1 MKILPIVFA
10 DSFSDNPK
18 FKTCPEQSRRI
29 QNPKWV
35 ALLLACLLGSAV
47 SVSAAQVKP
56 LWQQEWE
63 KTLESA
69 QKEGALSLYLLEGDG
84 ELGAVAQAFQKKF
97 PEIKVATTPGRGNT
111 LGPRIM
117 AERRGGKFLVD
128 VYVAGTTTA
137 YEVFYR
143 AKILDSVRAALIF
156 PDVIDESK
164 WWLGQHHYID
174 PEGQFIFVY
183 VGNVG
188 QYVSHHTKSV
198 EPGEIRSYRDFLK
211 PKWKGKILS
220 RDPKISGSQRIGLRM
235 FYHTPELGAD
245 FIRRLYGDMDITI
258 SQEIRQATD
267 WLAHGK
273 FAICFFC
280 SEILK
285 VKAQGLPVDEFHT
298 AQWSDSRTISA
309 GNMGSI
315 VLPSQAPHPNAAR
328 VFVNWLLSREGQTV
342 FQRAANT
349 PNNSEESLRTDVSK
363 DMVRNEVRRI
373 DGVKYL
379 LVDKPEYIEMGPI
392 YQIVEKALAQAKK
405 R

>member
-1 MKILPIVFA
+1 MKLRNLALIGFVIALWRLPCQA
-10 DSFSDNPK
+10 AES
-18 FKTCPEQSRRI
+18 KTS
-29 QNPKWV
+29 
-35 ALLLACLLGSAV
+35 
-47 SVSAAQVKP
+47 
-56 LWQQEWE
+56 WQAEWE
-63 KTLESA
+63 RTVQAAK
-69 QKEGALSLYLLEGDG
+69 QEGALSLYLLEGDG
-84 ELGAVAQAFQKKF
+84 ELSAVAQTFQKQF
-97 PEIKVATTPGRGNT
+97 PEIKLVMTPGRGNT
-111 LGPRIM
+111 LAPRVM
-117 AERRGGKFLVD
+117 AERRAGKYLVD
-128 VYVAGTTTA
+128 VYIAGTTTA

-143 AKILDSVRAALIF
+143 AKILNSVRAALIL
-156 PDVIDESK
+156 PEVVDESK

-174 PEGQFIFVY
+174 PEGQYIFVY

-188 QYVSHHTKSV
+188 QYVSYHTKAV
-198 EPGEIRSYRDFLK
+198 ETGEIRSHWDFLQS
-211 PKWKGKILS
+211 KWRGKILS

-245 FIRRLYGDMDITI
+245 FIRRLYGDMDVTIT
-258 SQEIRQATD
+258 QEIRQATD

-285 VKAQGLPVDEFHT
+285 VKAQGLPVDEFQT
-298 AQWSDSRTISA
+298 AQWKESRTISA

-315 VLPSQAPHPNAAR
+315 VLPSQPPHPNAAR

-342 FQRAANT
+342 FQRAVNT
-349 PNNSEESLRTDVSK
+349 PNNSEESLRTDVPK
-363 DMVRNEVRRI
+363 DMVRSEVRRI

-379 LVDKPEYIEMGPI
+379 LVDKPEYIDMAPI

>member
-1 MKILPIVFA
+1 MKIASRLWALMIVLSTAGF
-10 DSFSDNPK
+10 SF
-18 FKTCPEQSRRI
+18 
-29 QNPKWV
+29 
-35 ALLLACLLGSAV
+35 
-47 SVSAAQVKP
+47 AAQAKP
-56 LWQQEWE
+56 SWQQEWE
-63 KTLESA
+63 RTLEAA

-84 ELGAVAQAFQKKF
+84 ELGAVAQTFQKKF

-117 AERRGGKFLVD
+117 AERRAGKFLVD
-128 VYVAGTTTA
+128 VYIAGTTTA

-143 AKILDSVRAALIF
+143 AKILDSVRAALIL
-156 PDVIDESK
+156 PDVVDESR
-164 WWLGQHHYID
+164 WWLGRHHYID
-174 PEGQFIFVY
+174 PEGQYIFVY

-188 QYVSHHTKSV
+188 QYVSYHTQSV
-198 EPGEIRSYRDFLK
+198 EPGEIRSYRDFLR

-245 FIRRLYGDMDITI
+245 FIRRLYGAMDITI
-258 SQEIRQATD
+258 TQEIRQATD
-267 WLAHGK
+267 WLARGK

-315 VLPSQAPHPNAAR
+315 VMPSQAPHPNAAR

-349 PNNSEESLRTDVSK
+349 PNNSEESLRTDVPR
-363 DMVRNEVRRI
+363 DGVRSEVRRI

-379 LVDKPEYIEMGPI
+379 LVDKPEYIEMEPI
-392 YQIVEKALAQAKK
+392 YQIVEQALAQAKK